1 MIEQYL
7 RAFVH
12 HRPGTWGKLL
22 SWVEWSHNS
31 SWNVG
36 TGTIP
41 YEITFG
47 WKPFSF
53 PEYIVGSSNIDTV
66 DELLT
71 DRDAT
76 FEAIRRKLVK
86 MQESMKKFA
95 DTKRREVVYQVG
107 DWVLLK
113 LWPYSQ
119 STAKGPPGTSA
130 KLAKCHYGPFK
141 VLERIDEV
149 AYRLQLSDDIR
160 IHPVFHCSVLKPFK
174 GSPEQAQ
181 EVQLPPQ
188 VINGQPV
195 ISPLAILDYR
205 RVPGSVDT
213 SWEVLV

>member
-22 SWVEWSHNS
+22 PWVEWSHNS

-76 FEAIRRKLVK
+76 FEAIQRKLVK

-113 LWPYSQ
+113 L
-119 STAKGPPGTSA
+119 
-130 KLAKCHYGPFK
+130 
-141 VLERIDEV
+141 
-149 AYRLQLSDDIR
+149 
-160 IHPVFHCSVLKPFK
+160 
-174 GSPEQAQ
+174 
-181 EVQLPPQ
+181 
-188 VINGQPV
+188 
-195 ISPLAILDYR
+195 
-205 RVPGSVDT
+205 
-213 SWEVLV
+213 